1 MFLGLHT
8 GYVSEFI
15 RVHPPLD
22 PNSVFQ
28 PRLNRSRGWRFRT
41 GKFPPHLLKPS
52 RTWLP
57 GGGGGCRRPSFRF
70 TGRFL
75 PIHRDDPFQSIG
87 KRSSNPKGN
96 RPEWP
101 SQAIHSTNGL
111 MRDGAFARMLGDR
124 ATNGTHFQA
133 WWTLHEQRDLRRDPS
148 GKRGRA
154 RERHPAHD
162 RIHRRR

>member
-57 GGGGGCRRPSFRF
+57 GAEAGVGGRRFGSPEDSFRF
-70 TGRFL
+70 IGTIRSNRLGNGL
-75 PIHRDDPFQSIG
+75 PIPRGTDPNGRPRRSI
-87 KRSSNPKGN
+87 
-96 RPEWP
+96 
-101 SQAIHSTNGL
+101 
-111 MRDGAFARMLGDR
+111 
-124 ATNGTHFQA
+124 
-133 WWTLHEQRDLRRDPS
+133 RRTD
-148 GKRGRA
+148 
-154 RERHPAHD
+154 
-162 RIHRRR
+162 